1 VSLRGTLPL
10 IAALLCGLALAAPSL
25 VGAQS
30 PRPRQADAGVGEPT
44 ITSTDH
50 AMRVELPNGE
60 TLDLN
65 FAEVAPSLEKRL
77 VKGPRSL
84 LKSAGCDP
92 YMYRYAGYAPID
104 PASHASLGLP
114 PIDADCD
121 GQADRPWYIERRLD
135 WHSVDS
141 RLGAVDMTDVKAVI
155 IRMRSRRGGSTTST
169 LFAAI
174 DSDGEA
180 VGGYVQER
188 NGQVWGEALVGRRG
202 QGRVRYRLFAA
213 ADEPLSVAILESG
226 TPLADGQ
233 VFDRA
238 VVLTAAVEGGSGG
251 ANLSATI
258 DGSSY
263 ALGDPY
269 GAEGIHSIE
278 ITATSGSE
286 TATASA
292 TFTIDLSPPSF
303 DQLEPP
309 SGALL
314 GTPTVAISGLVSADA
329 ILVTVAGT
337 PASLGSPSGDWRSF
351 TSIPLVLVEGGNT
364 LALYAEDGAGRTTDQ
379 DHPLVVDTLPPELA
393 ITSPPNGF
401 VTGDP
406 QLAVSGSV
414 VDPYL
419 ESVTVNGAVAT
430 FGGGSFTEALTLA
443 EGANPIVVVATDALG
458 HISEVSLSVTLDT
471 LPPVLT
477 VFEAGAEFVDDLLL
491 GRPALITAVA
501 DDATEVSLEA
511 TIDGAPYI
519 LGSPFAA
526 RPATPPPPRA
536 VSRSTPIHRSSTTSS
551 RFRVPFMPPLPST
564 SPGASVTTP
573 SR

>member
-1 VSLRGTLPL
+1 VNRRSTLPL
-10 IAALLCGLALAAPSL
+10 IAALFVGLVLAIAPIL
-25 VGAQS
+25 GAQT
-30 PRPRQADAGVGEPT
+30 PGPKHADAGIVEPT

-50 AMRVELPNGE
+50 SMRVELPDGE
-60 TLDLN
+60 VIDLE
-65 FAEVAPSLEKRL
+65 FANEPPILERKLVEV
-77 VKGPRSL
+77 PRSF
-84 LKSAGCDP
+84 LKSGVCDP
-92 YMYRYAGYAPID
+92 YMHRYAGYAPID

-141 RLGAVDMTDVKAVI
+141 RLGAVDMTDVKAII
-155 IRMRSRRGGSTTST
+155 IRTRSRRGRSTTTT

-180 VGGYVQER
+180 IGGYVQQR
-188 NGQVWGEALVGRRG
+188 NGEVWGEALVGRRG
-202 QGRVRYRLFAA
+202 RGRVRYRLFAA
-213 ADEPLSVAILESG
+213 ADEPLSVAVLESG

-251 ANLSATI
+251 TDLSATI

-269 GAEGIHSIE
+269 WAEGIHSIE

-292 TFTIDLSPPSF
+292 TFTIDFSPPSF

-337 PASLGSPSGDWRSF
+337 PSSLGSPSGDWRSF

-364 LALYAEDGAGRTTDQ
+364 LALNAEDGAGRTTDQ
-379 DHPLVVDTLPPELA
+379 DHHLIVDTLSPELA
-393 ITSPPNGF
+393 VASPPNGF

-406 QLAVSGSV
+406 QLTVSGSV
-414 VDPYL
+414 VDPHL
-419 ESVTVNGAVAT
+419 ESVTVNGVGST
-430 FGGGSFTEALTLA
+430 FGGGSFTAALGLA

-458 HISEVSLSVTLDT
+458 HISEASLSVTLDT
-471 LPPVLT
+471 MPPSLT
-477 VFEAGAEFVDDLLL
+477 ILESGAEFVDELLC
-491 GRPALITAVA
+491 
-501 DDATEVSLEA
+501 
-511 TIDGAPYI
+511 
-519 LGSPFAA
+519 
-526 RPATPPPPRA
+526 
-536 VSRSTPIHRSSTTSS
+536 
-551 RFRVPFMPPLPST
+551 
-564 SPGASVTTP
+564 ASERCGCSDVVT
-573 SR
+573 